1 MRFAKKVL
9 SLLFVLLFV
18 LIATE
23 SVSDAAAKKIVFL
36 TKNQTNPFFVEMK
49 DAVERKCAELGWEVK
64 TLYPMTPDNNEQQ
77 IQLLEQSLLNP
88 PDLFIITPAD
98 SHGITPAIE
107 QINDAGIPII
117 NCNTKFYDPDIKY
130 LTFVAFQNFDGA
142 KLSVETGAK
151 LIGYKGNVIILEGV
165 TGAQTSIDRT
175 DGAKAAIAEHKDLTL
190 LAQQTTNYSRPEALQ
205 VMQDFLQKYPKID
218 LVFGASA
225 EVALGAAEAIRQ
237 AGRQKEITLV
247 TINTYKEAIEA
258 VKDGRVTLT
267 VDDQSWKQGEECV
280 LAAKRYFDGE
290 TLPPAIMIEGKVIDS
305 SNAEEFAQKWK

>member
-1 MRFAKKVL
+1 LLVL
-9 SLLFVLLFV
+9 FLVVVIGAGSSS
-18 LIATE
+18 AAE
-23 SVSDAAAKKIVFL
+23 SKKIVFL

-49 DAVERKCAELGWEVK
+49 DAVEGKCAELGWKVE

-77 IQLLEQSLLNP
+77 IQLLEQALLNP

-98 SHGITPAIE
+98 SQGITPAIE
-107 QINDAGIPII
+107 QINEAGIPVI

-142 KLSVETGAK
+142 KLSVEAGAK
-151 LIGYKGNVIILEGV
+151 LINNKGNVIILEGV

-175 DGAKAAIAEHKDLTL
+175 EGAKAVIAEHEGLTL

-205 VMQDFLQKYPKID
+205 VMQDFLQKYPNID

-237 AGRQKEITLV
+237 AGRQGKITLV
-247 TINTYKEAIEA
+247 TINTYQEAIEG
-258 VKDGRVTLT
+258 VRDGRITLT

-280 LAAKRYFDGE
+280 LAAQRYFNGE
-290 TLPPAIMIEGKVIDS
+290 TLPPEIMIEGKIIDS
-305 SNAEEFAQKWK
+305 SNVEEFAKKWK